1 MKRKVLEMVRLVSG
15 LGDSAARTGVAAGVG
30 VFIGLLPIAP
40 FQTLVAIAAAFALRL
55 NRVAVFAGTLIWQPF
70 TAPFIL
76 GAELAAG
83 KLILPSSSLDPTWK
97 ARWLVPIA
105 AGAAVLAAVGGL
117 LAGVAVFWA
126 KSWFDRRKT
135 LSPVSKDE
143 GLL

>member
-1 MKRKVLEMVRLVSG
+1 MKRKVREMVRLVAG

-40 FQTLVAIAAAFALRL
+40 FQTLVAIAAAFVLRL

-83 KLILPSSSLDPTWK
+83 RLMLGTPLDNSPWQD
-97 ARWLVPIA
+97 RWLWPVA
-105 AGAAVLAAVGGL
+105 AGAAVVGVIAGL
-117 LAGVAVFWA
+117 LAGIAVFFA

-135 LSPVSKDE
+135 LPHVSNNE
-143 GLL
+143 GS